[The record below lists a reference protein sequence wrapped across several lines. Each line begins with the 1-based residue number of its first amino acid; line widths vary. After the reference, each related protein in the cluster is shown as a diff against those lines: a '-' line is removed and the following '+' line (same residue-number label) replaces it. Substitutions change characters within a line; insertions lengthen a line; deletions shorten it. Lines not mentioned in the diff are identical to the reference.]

1 MAITNSPAQKQR
13 TMDSIGS
20 GYNTTGII
28 RVYTGTKPATAD
40 LLPSGTLLGTL
51 TFAATAFG
59 ASTTG
64 GVITANAIAGDTS
77 ADATGIAGWFRIL
90 LSADAN
96 TNNNT
101 DRRIDGTITQAGGGG
116 DMILDNTSVTLNGTI
131 SITSLTITHPA

>member
-13 TMDSIGS
+13 TMDSIGT
-20 GYNTTGII
+20 GYNTTGIL
-28 RVYTGTKPATAD
+28 RVYTGDKPATAN

-51 TFAATAFG
+51 TFATTAFG
-59 ASTTG
+59 VSTTG

-131 SITSLTITHPA
+131 NITSLTITHPA